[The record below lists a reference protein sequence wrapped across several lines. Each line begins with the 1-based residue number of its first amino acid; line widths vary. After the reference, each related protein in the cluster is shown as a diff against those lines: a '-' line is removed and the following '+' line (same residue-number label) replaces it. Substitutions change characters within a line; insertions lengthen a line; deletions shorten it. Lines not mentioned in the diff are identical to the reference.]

1 MMLHNTELSADPQ
14 RKWTR
19 IESGATVTIHSQEY
33 IVTDWSVGG
42 FQIQF
47 FNFKTAKGDHL
58 PSRFNLVFKGGAKIS
73 FETLIEVVWINTKEQ
88 RLGAR
93 FLNLRDPEIL
103 LLSHAVERIINHDL
117 TIEEDLTSLQES
129 PDKLSNLSSLK
140 KQSEKTVRPQL
151 KIVATTLIYLVMGGT
166 LVALTASA
174 LWRSLTTMKVSSSV
188 VMQTVKPIIT
198 NRSGTIGKI
207 YVKEGDTVKKEQMLL
222 EIHDQDLVQSAV
234 REEINDLNSIIRNKT
249 NNLDD
254 LRREMTIA
262 KVAEREEISDWNSLV
277 RSKIDNIEQI
287 QEKIILATY
296 NLKEAQTELQN
307 ALLQQ
312 KQEQKDLSSSSK
324 ISFQNVEA
332 ILAEIKA
339 LETQVKVEKAAYER
353 SKFLFQE
360 GAISQERVEQSLEK
374 IASTQGDL
382 EVAQKRLANAQTIN
396 HYLQKGSVYNFN
408 RFNGDLPRLTIV
420 IQITK
425 QKIQNIQNQLADYR
439 RLQERLRQEIK
450 VLKEQNEPK
459 KLVALQQD
467 YASLSTEI
475 KHLDQK
481 KKHIL
486 SGTKPI
492 DQQKQFLVTY
502 PAPLDGKVL
511 KIVQP
516 EKSKV
521 RGGDTLMILEP
532 HFSRPK
538 IEAYLTKD
546 QAALISQG
554 MTIQVEMR
562 LNGGKQNYP
571 ATITRIDYRGGF
583 WDDLKGRYQFEGSS
597 TQPVY
602 LEVTLEET
610 LPTQLLM
617 PGMPVILALPKKF
630 HLWDNLPERFPL
642 PWERG

>member
-1 MMLHNTELSADPQ
+1 MTLYSMEALTDCQ

-19 IESGATVTIHSQEY
+19 IESGATITIHDQEY
-33 IVTDWSVGG
+33 IVKDWSVGG

-47 FNFKTAKGDHL
+47 FNFKATKGDHL

-73 FETLIEVVWINTKEQ
+73 FETLIEVVWINTKKQ
-88 RLGAR
+88 QLGAR
-93 FLNLRDPEIL
+93 FLNLRDSEIL
-103 LLSHAVERIINHDL
+103 LLSHSVERIINHDL
-117 TIEEDLTSLQES
+117 MVEEDFTSLQES
-129 PDKLSNLSSLK
+129 LGKLSNLSSLK
-140 KQSEKTVRPQL
+140 KQSEKTVRPPL
-151 KIVATTLIYLVMGGT
+151 KTVATAFVYLLMGGV
-166 LVALTASA
+166 LVTVTASA
-174 LWRSLTTMKVSSSV
+174 LWHSLTTMKVSSSV

-207 YVKEGDTVKKEQMLL
+207 YVKEGDIVKKDQMLL
-222 EIHDQDLVQSAV
+222 EIYDQDLVQSAI

-277 RSKIDNIEQI
+277 RSKIDNIDQI

-307 ALLQQ
+307 ALLQK
-312 KQEQKDLSSSSK
+312 KQEQKDLFSSSQ

-360 GAISQERVEQSLEK
+360 GAISQERVEQALEK
-374 IASTQGDL
+374 IAITQGNL
-382 EVAQKRLANAQTIN
+382 EVAQKRLANAQAIN
-396 HYLQKGSVYNFN
+396 HHLQKGSVYNFN
-408 RFNGDLPRLTIV
+408 RFNGDLPRLAIA
-420 IQITK
+420 IQVNK
-425 QKIQNIQNQLADYR
+425 KKIQNIQNQLADYR
-439 RLQERLRQEIK
+439 RLQDHLRQEIQ
-450 VLKEQNEPK
+450 VLKKQNQPK

-467 YASLSTEI
+467 YTSLSTEI
-475 KHLDQK
+475 RNLDQRK
-481 KKHIL
+481 KRIL
-486 SGTKPI
+486 SGINPI
-492 DQQKQFLVTY
+492 DQDKQFLVTY
-502 PAPLDGKVL
+502 PSPLSGEVL

-521 RGGDTLMILEP
+521 RGGDTLIILEP
-532 HFSRPK
+532 SFSRPK

-546 QAALISQG
+546 QAALITKG
-554 MTIQVEMR
+554 MTIQVEMK
-562 LNGGKQNYP
+562 LNGEKQFYP
-571 ATITRIDYRGGF
+571 ATITHIDYRGGF
-583 WDDLKGRYQFEGSS
+583 WDDLKGRYQFEGSI

-602 LEVTLEET
+602 LEAMLGET
-610 LPTQLLM
+610 LPTQLLV
-617 PGMPVILALPKKF
+617 PGMPVTLQLPKKLN
-630 HLWDNLPERFPL
+630 LWNNLPQRLSF
-642 PWERG
+642 PWEH